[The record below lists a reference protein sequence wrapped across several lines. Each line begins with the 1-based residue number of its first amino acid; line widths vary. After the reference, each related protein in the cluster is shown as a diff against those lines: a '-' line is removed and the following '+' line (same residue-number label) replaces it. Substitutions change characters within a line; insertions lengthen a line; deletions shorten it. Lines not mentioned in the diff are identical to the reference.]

1 MKYTRGFIVGVLG
14 VATVAGCGADHAD
27 QIVDLQKQI
36 ALLSRQVEEARR
48 DLHLLQETDKNLK
61 QSLDATD
68 AEVSR
73 LAALE
78 SLPATV
84 AKEKKEKV
92 MLPTVAEGLPST
104 HGLPTEGQKAKSLVE
119 PTQTAL
125 ASCAQ
130 VWGLLGKG
138 QPETQV
144 ARALKTTPEK
154 VKSCEQQVGRS
165 GGIKTTNNKVG
176 G

>member
-1 MKYTRGFIVGVLG
+1 MRHGMVLG
-14 VATVAGCGADHAD
+14 VGMVAVTIMVGCGADHAD

-36 ALLSRQVEEARR
+36 ALLSRQVEESRK
-48 DLHLLQETDKNLK
+48 DLHILQETDKNLK

-68 AEVSR
+68 AELSR

-84 AKEKKEKV
+84 AKEKAEKV
-92 MLPTVAEGLPST
+92 MLPTVADGLPPT
-104 HGLPTEGQKAKSLVE
+104 HVLPTGRQKAKSLME

-125 ASCAQ
+125 VSCSQ

-138 QPETQV
+138 KPVTQV
-144 ARALKTTPEK
+144 ARALHTTPEK
-154 VKSCEQQVGRS
+154 IKSCEQQVGR
-165 GGIKTTNNKVG
+165 GGGTKTNSEFG